1 MQSLKL
7 QNYYKKMGNY
17 PVMLALAEV
26 FKFTLLLIA

>member
-7 QNYYKKMGNY
+7 QNYSKKMGNY

-26 FKFTLLLIA
+26 FYLPFY